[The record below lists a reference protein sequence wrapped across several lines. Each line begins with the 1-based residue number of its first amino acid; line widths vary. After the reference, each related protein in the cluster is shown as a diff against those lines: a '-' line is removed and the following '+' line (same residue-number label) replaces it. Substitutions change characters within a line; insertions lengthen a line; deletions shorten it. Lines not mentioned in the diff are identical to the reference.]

1 MEVLVEKISKSFGS
15 HEVLHDISF
24 TLQKGITAFLGANGA
39 GKSTTMNI
47 ITGVLAPDKGH
58 VLIHNID
65 LAKEPKKAKK
75 IIGYLPENNPLYG
88 DMYVKEY
95 LEYAAQIYLPKK
107 EIKERV
113 DTMIEQLDLQEE
125 YKKLIHTLSHGNKQR
140 VGLAQALIHDPEVL
154 ILDEP
159 NNGLDP
165 IQQLKINNLL
175 KELSKTKTI
184 LFSSHRLDDVSEIA
198 DHFLVISKG
207 KLVLDEKAENISSI
221 KDKFYEINQ

>member
-24 TLQKGITAFLGANGA
+24 TLKKGITAFLGANGA

-47 ITGVLAPDKGH
+47 ITGVLSPDKGH
-58 VLIHNID
+58 ILIHNID

-107 EIKERV
+107 EVKERV
-113 DTMIEQLDLQEE
+113 EVMIEKLDLQEE

-140 VGLAQALIHDPEVL
+140 VGLAQALIHDPEIL

-175 KELSKTKTI
+175 KELSKTKTV

-198 DHFLVISKG
+198 DHFLIINKG
-207 KLVLDEKAENISSI
+207 KLVLNEKAENISSI